1 MKSVKSSRVLNNQVT
16 SLQWLDHAL
25 LGLLLPLLYAF
36 FRPRVAV
43 VVQRQWRRGTV
54 ISPLGR
60 EGRGRWCYCQTKGK
74 RSRGGWIGRRRS
86 GIGHCCRIVERV
98 AADSSP
104 GTSEPV
110 IDLGNGEACIPGES
124 NCLFLGR
131 IGILEWRNSRS
142 FLFVLLYCTYIIPL
156 SVETARPSARQW
168 SPLEV
173 WISSSW
179 PGLLPLSRLPLGR
192 SHHRNHP
199 GEGERQLKI
208 VTRLYFKFWRRKIKG
223 QRKWS
228 LSP

>member
-142 FLFVLLYCTYIIPL
+142 FLFVLLYCTYVYNTVKCWN
-156 SVETARPSARQW
+156 SQAFSTAVVSFGGVNFFFLAWPSP
-168 SPLEV
+168 PLEASSGSE
-173 WISSSW
+173 SSSKS
-179 PGLLPLSRLPLGR
+179 SR
-192 SHHRNHP
+192 
-199 GEGERQLKI
+199 
-208 VTRLYFKFWRRKIKG
+208 RRRAATEDSNQVIF
-223 QRKWS
+223 
-228 LSP
+228 